1 MGRRISSYVVDEIRS
16 DLKNALDPRD
26 FAQFM
31 ENTRQLAQLI
41 ATSAQQLE
49 LCPEL
54 AVSTFPPSHET
65 ETGKETETETET
77 ETEVETAVEL
87 ENYPFPI
94 TKGCYLAIERN
105 YSSPFPAEMRRLAVL
120 AADFCRISLV
130 LTQLKSSKIVPIS
143 VIPTI
148 AQMVPFWV
156 ISRGFFEE

>member
-1 MGRRISSYVVDEIRS
+1 
-16 DLKNALDPRD
+16 
-26 FAQFM
+26 M
-31 ENTRQLAQLI
+31 ENTRQLADLI

-54 AVSTFPPSHET
+54 AVSTFPPSREA
-65 ETGKETETETET
+65 EGAAESEA
-77 ETEVETAVEL
+77 ETAVEL

-105 YSSPFPAEMRRLAVL
+105 YSAPFPAEMRNLAVL

-156 ISRGFFEE
+156 DSRGYSMRNRRNCFRRRSRARCRRRWRIRFGTSERSL

>member
-65 ETGKETETETET
+65 ETEKET

>member
-1 MGRRISSYVVDEIRS
+1 
-16 DLKNALDPRD
+16 
-26 FAQFM
+26 M
-31 ENTRQLAQLI
+31 ENTRQLADLI

-54 AVSTFPPSHET
+54 AVSTFPPSREA
-65 ETGKETETETET
+65 EA
-77 ETEVETAVEL
+77 ETAVEL

-105 YSSPFPAEMRRLAVL
+105 YSAPFPAEMRNLAVL

-143 VIPTI
+143 VIPTV

-156 ISRGFFEE
+156 DSRGYGNEK

>member
-1 MGRRISSYVVDEIRS
+1 
-16 DLKNALDPRD
+16 
-26 FAQFM
+26 M

-65 ETGKETETETET
+65 ETEKET

>member
-1 MGRRISSYVVDEIRS
+1 
-16 DLKNALDPRD
+16 
-26 FAQFM
+26 M

-41 ATSAQQLE
+41 VSSAQQLE

-54 AVSTFPPSHET
+54 AVSTFPPSQEA
-65 ETGKETETETET
+65 
-77 ETEVETAVEL
+77 ETAVEL

-105 YSSPFPAEMRRLAVL
+105 YSTPFPAEMRKLAEL
-120 AADFCRISLV
+120 TADFCRIALV

-148 AQMVPFWV
+148 AQMVPYWV
-156 ISRGFFEE
+156 VFPWGCEK

>member
-1 MGRRISSYVVDEIRS
+1 
-16 DLKNALDPRD
+16 
-26 FAQFM
+26 M

-65 ETGKETETETET
+65 ETEKEIETET